1 MLAQIADLL
10 MARGWDVNQ
19 DEDLVTGFV
28 LEFDQV
34 EYQFPLYVMSLEV
47 GNTKLIRFVVVPFV
61 EQSFHGY
68 PTALYIT
75 LAQLN
80 HDLPQLKFAIDADG
94 DLELVLDIP
103 EAQWTETMLDDVLE
117 ILVDYT
123 TTFFSEINTI
133 VNSSHSVDA
142 ESPPK

>member
-1 MLAQIADLL
+1 MLAQIADML

-28 LEFDQV
+28 LEFDHV
-34 EYQFPLYVMSLEV
+34 EHRFPLYVMSLEV

-61 EQSFHGY
+61 EQSFDGY

-94 DLELVLDIP
+94 DLELIFDIP
-103 EAQWTETMLDDVLE
+103 EAQWTETVLDEVLDL
-117 ILVDYT
+117 LVDYT
-123 TTFFSEINTI
+123 TTYFSEINTI
-133 VNSSHSVDA
+133 VERNHTSGA
-142 ESPPK
+142 ESLPK